1 MWCAV
6 IIMPR
11 AVARAARLRGILRG
25 CPGVRRAEGRAQQ
38 GRRAMAPRRLLQENH
53 RQDEHLLLEDI
64 EHGLPWLINERHTAP
79 AVPAA

>member
-1 MWCAV
+1 
-6 IIMPR
+6 
-11 AVARAARLRGILRG
+11 
-25 CPGVRRAEGRAQQ
+25 
-38 GRRAMAPRRLLQENH
+38 MAPRRLLQENH